1 MWVFILCCVL
11 SRFRRVSNSFR
22 PHGQSPTR
30 LLHPWDSPGKPA
42 VGAGSVWWG
51 RSLTCCWLHPGVG
64 CHFLLRGVFLTQR
77 SNPGLSPC
85 LLPRRWLLYHLSHR
99 EGRRALYPVAACVSW
114 GSRAGSAAW
123 EVRTPPVPVQTAA
136 GSVHTHTL
144 LPAVFNSGL

>member
-85 LLPRRWLLYHLSHR
+85 LLPRRWLLYHLSHQ
-99 EGRRALYPVAACVSW
+99 GRPESLVPSRSVRVLGLASWECGLGGENATGACADSCRL
-114 GSRAGSAAW
+114 SS
-123 EVRTPPVPVQTAA
+123 
-136 GSVHTHTL
+136 HTH
-144 LPAVFNSGL
+144 AVTCSF